1 MACDQGGQAEV
12 PVAGPAGDASAAVAV
27 VVGAVVGIVAE
38 VGIPVTVVES
48 VPVRQ
53 LKGTRVQPLRVR
65 ESRQPSAVLDE
76 TVGVQREAAD
86 AGIPTKTEKTLVL
99 ICLTLRFTFSFV
111 AVCRVKNVSVWFL
124 TTFDSHRA
132 HASYHDLMS
141 RVSLGSSKSVTKG
154 RWRAQLSKREM
165 KHVNSRG
172 FRGSSCTP

>member
-1 MACDQGGQAEV
+1 MACDQGGQGGV

-27 VVGAVVGIVAE
+27 VVVGIVAE

-86 AGIPTKTEKTLVL
+86 AGIPTETKRKH
-99 ICLTLRFTFSFV
+99 
-111 AVCRVKNVSVWFL
+111 WF
-124 TTFDSHRA
+124 
-132 HASYHDLMS
+132 
-141 RVSLGSSKSVTKG
+141 
-154 RWRAQLSKREM
+154 
-165 KHVNSRG
+165 
-172 FRGSSCTP
+172 

>member
-1 MACDQGGQAEV
+1 MACDQGGQGGV

-65 ESRQPSAVLDE
+65 EPRQPSAVLDE

-86 AGIPTKTEKTLVL
+86 AGIPTGTKRKH
-99 ICLTLRFTFSFV
+99 
-111 AVCRVKNVSVWFL
+111 WF
-124 TTFDSHRA
+124 
-132 HASYHDLMS
+132 
-141 RVSLGSSKSVTKG
+141 
-154 RWRAQLSKREM
+154 
-165 KHVNSRG
+165 
-172 FRGSSCTP
+172 